1 MHEWT
6 KIKNILVKTMGNFKF
21 ISIMKKIICVAII
34 RAAIT
39 QNRTCKKIKQ
49 YCQILLF
56 QIKMHK
62 LFYNQQGF
70 LLLFCWIFVAFSCL
84 PTEQNLSVP
93 AIEADVTSN
102 AELKL
107 SEYFKNFRMLKL
119 PTDTVMGEIEK
130 IKYENNQIYISDG
143 QTLFVF
149 SEDGKLLSCFKKRG
163 EGPGEYASIE
173 DFMVDGETITVLDRN
188 QQKLLT
194 YDHLGNSISTR
205 NLEYYA
211 QAISPKV
218 DNSFF
223 LYNGSDINYKL
234 HRIREG
240 VEDSMYLAVDENQAK
255 YLFIFA
261 HHNFYQYQKSIYFFQ
276 PINDTIYKSV
286 DGGKIKPSFYVDF
299 KGKNIPASFLKRPY
313 KDIKDF
319 FDELFKASY
328 AYGVY
333 SFVMSDRFI
342 MFGSFYQ
349 KDKRLTVFDRKNKF
363 SSTFATIKDDIC
375 FNGLTIPISKF
386 IYHANKNKHIIVPL
400 DAFSVVEWRKI
411 YSPSEQFEKMVNAT
425 QEEDNP
431 LLLIFD
437 FKQ

>member
-1 MHEWT
+1 
-6 KIKNILVKTMGNFKF
+6 
-21 ISIMKKIICVAII
+21 
-34 RAAIT
+34 
-39 QNRTCKKIKQ
+39 
-49 YCQILLF
+49 
-56 QIKMHK
+56 MHK

-70 LLLFCWIFVAFSCL
+70 LLLFCWIFVALSCL
-84 PTEQNLSVP
+84 SKEQNLSIP
-93 AIEADVTSN
+93 AIEVDVTSN

-107 SEYFKNFRMLKL
+107 SEYFDNFRMLKL
-119 PTDTVMGEIEK
+119 PNDTVMGEIEK

-149 SEDGKLLSCFKKRG
+149 SDDGELLSCFKKRG
-163 EGPGEYASIE
+163 QGPDEYSEIQ
-173 DFMVDGETITVLDRN
+173 DFMVDGETIIVLDRN
-188 QQKLLT
+188 QQKLLA
-194 YDHLGNSISTR
+194 YDHFGNSISTH

-211 QAISPKV
+211 QAISPIV
-218 DNSFF
+218 NNSFF
-223 LYNGSDINYKL
+223 LYNGFDISHKL
-234 HRIREG
+234 HRIRNGE
-240 VEDSMYLAVDENQAK
+240 EDSTYLAVNKNQAK
-255 YLFIFA
+255 YLFIFT

-286 DGGKIKPSFYVDF
+286 DGGAINPSFYVDF
-299 KGKNIPASFLKRPY
+299 KGKNMPASFLKRQY

-319 FDELFKASY
+319 FDELSKTSY

-333 SFVMSDRFI
+333 SFVIYDGFI

-349 KDKRLTVFDRKNKF
+349 KNKNLTLFDRKNKLSNTF
-363 SSTFATIKDDIC
+363 STIKDDIC

-400 DAFSVVEWRKI
+400 DAFSVVEWRKT
-411 YSPSEQFEKMVNAT
+411 YPPSEQFEKMVNAT
-425 QEEDNP
+425 KEEDNP